1 MDTERKFPTEAID
14 LPSNGWFYDADSPL
28 ASGKI
33 ELKYM
38 TAREEDIL
46 TSTNLIQKGLVLDRL
61 LKAVV
66 VTKVDI
72 NDLLVGDKNGILM
85 AARIMAY
92 GKTYPSSILCRKCGA
107 VNSVN
112 IDLTKLNEREIVEP
126 EEKGKNEFEFV
137 LPKPNNTK
145 IVFRALTHKDD
156 EEIAKEV
163 EGQRKIDPEVEYTQS
178 TRLKY
183 MIVSIDGN
191 TDDAEIRRFVDEGL
205 IARDASALRQEYT
218 RVVPDVDLTFEFTCT
233 DCDDQRRMSVPL
245 GIDFFWPIAGV

>member
-14 LPSNGWFYDADSPL
+14 LPSNGWFYDTDSPL
-28 ASGKI
+28 SSGRV

-66 VTKVDI
+66 VTPKVDVDDI
-72 NDLLVGDKNGILM
+72 LVGDKNGILM

-92 GKTYPSSILCRKCGA
+92 GKTYPSTILCRKCGV
-107 VNSVN
+107 VNAVN
-112 IDLTKLNEREIVEP
+112 IDLTELNERDIVEP

-137 LPKPNNTK
+137 LPNNTK
-145 IVFRALTHKDD
+145 MVFRALTHRDD
-156 EEIAKEV
+156 EEINKEV
-163 EGQRKIDPEVEYTQS
+163 EGQRKIDPEVEYIQS

-183 MIVSIDGN
+183 MIVSVDGN
-191 TDDAEIRRFVDEGL
+191 TDNARIRSFVDDEL
-205 IARDASALRQEYT
+205 VARDAAALRQEYT
-218 RVVPDVDLTFEFTCT
+218 RVVPDVDLTFDFTCN

-245 GIDFFWPIAGV
+245 GIDFFWPVAGV